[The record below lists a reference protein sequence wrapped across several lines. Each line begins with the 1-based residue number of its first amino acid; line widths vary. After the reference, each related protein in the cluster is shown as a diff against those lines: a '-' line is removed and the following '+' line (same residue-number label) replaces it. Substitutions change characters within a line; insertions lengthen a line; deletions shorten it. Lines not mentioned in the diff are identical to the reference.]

1 MEIWVLCGFFAL
13 STVILTGYLLLLRH
27 SIREVAEGLEEKLQ
41 TDTNTLISISSGDK
55 AVRTLAAQIN
65 RQLLALQAERRTLQQ
80 GDWELK
86 QAVTNVSHD
95 LRTPLTAIC
104 GYLDL
109 LEQEPQSEATGRYL
123 AILRD
128 RTNAMR
134 TLTEELLRYSV
145 ITATAED
152 LTPEPLNVTDILE
165 QSLAGLYGALSGR
178 GIVPQ
183 IELPQEPIVRRL
195 DKTALRRVFDNILS
209 NVAKYSRGDL
219 TVVLSPQGE
228 ILFENSAEGLDAVQT
243 AHLFDRFFT
252 VNGASGGTG
261 LGLSIAKLLTEKMG
275 GSISAEYHRGKL
287 QVRVRFPE

>member
-13 STVILTGYLLLLRH
+13 CTGIMTGYLLLLRH

-41 TDTNTLISISSGDK
+41 TDTNTLISISSGDRT
-55 AVRTLAAQIN
+55 VRVLAAQIN
-65 RQLLALQAERRTLQQ
+65 RQLLALQTERRTLQQ

-86 QAVTNVSHD
+86 QAVTNISHD

-109 LEQEPQSEATGRYL
+109 LEQETQSETTGRYL

-134 TLTEELLRYSV
+134 ALTEELLRYSV
-145 ITATAED
+145 ITATAEE
-152 LTPEPLNVTDILE
+152 LTPEPLNVSGILE

-183 IELPQEPIVRRL
+183 IELPREPFFASWTRL
-195 DKTALRRVFDNILS
+195 PCGEYLTTFSAMPPNIP
-209 NVAKYSRGDL
+209 AG
-219 TVVLSPQGE
+219 
-228 ILFENSAEGLDAVQT
+228 I
-243 AHLFDRFFT
+243 
-252 VNGASGGTG
+252 
-261 LGLSIAKLLTEKMG
+261 
-275 GSISAEYHRGKL
+275 
-287 QVRVRFPE
+287 